1 MILFEHITFLGGKVV
16 DKWES
21 VFQRWVEA
29 ENLDPTIRKQLEE
42 LKNKP
47 EEIKESF
54 YQQVTFGTGGMRG
67 ILGPGINRMNI
78 YTVRKAV
85 QGLANYLKENLV
97 NYKDRGVAIA
107 YDSRYMSKEFA
118 LESAKVLGVHGIRA
132 YIFESLRPTPLLSF
146 AVRYLGAS
154 AGIMITASHNPPEY
168 NGFKVYNEQGSQIT
182 LQEASEITHYIQQVN
197 NELQIDTL

>member
-1 MILFEHITFLGGKVV
+1 MVRQAVKCLSIY
-16 DKWES
+16 
-21 VFQRWVEA
+21 
-29 ENLDPTIRKQLEE
+29 LE
-42 LKNKP
+42 
-47 EEIKESF
+47 
-54 YQQVTFGTGGMRG
+54 Q
-67 ILGPGINRMNI
+67 NR
-78 YTVRKAV
+78 
-85 QGLANYLKENLV
+85 V
-97 NYKDRGVAIA
+97 NVNDRGVAIA

-132 YIFESLRPTPLLSF
+132 NIFESLRPTPLLSF